1 MTQSELD
8 AILETDPYH
17 VPRKEPGQAE
27 IRLYLREVDYHC
39 PLCGAELQSRMQA
52 KPKHKQFQI
61 AHIYPNR
68 PTLQQYAVLHGLE
81 RLGNTSEDFDN
92 KIALCSQCHSMQD
105 FQTTVDDYEKLLSI
119 KKKHLEK
126 TALHDA
132 INDIYLEANLREIV
146 EQICKTPYSELIA
159 LNMNPVKIADKF
171 EDGDAPILT
180 KIMGYVSQ
188 YYTYVRDL
196 FREKDGKD
204 GFVFTA
210 LCLEIKTAFTKMEA
224 ISKDKEEIF
233 NQLSAV
239 IKRKTASS
247 DQTAC
252 DIVAAFF
259 VQNCEVFNEIPR

>member
-8 AILETDPYH
+8 VILGADPYH
-17 VPRKEPGQAE
+17 VPRKEPREAE
-27 IRLYLREVDYHC
+27 IRLFLREVDYHC

-68 PTLQQYAVLHGLE
+68 PTIQQYAILHGLE
-81 RLGNTSEDFDN
+81 RLGNTSEDFEN
-92 KIALCSQCHSMQD
+92 KIALCLQCHSRQD
-105 FQTTVDDYEKLLSI
+105 FQTTVDDYERLLSI
-119 KKKHLEK
+119 KKKLLEK

-132 INDIYLEANLREIV
+132 INDLYLEANLRDIV
-146 EQICKTPYSELIA
+146 ERISKTPYSELIT
-159 LNMNPVKIADKF
+159 LSMSPVRIAEKF
-171 EDGDAPILT
+171 EDEDAPIRSR
-180 KIMGYVSQ
+180 IMGYVTQ

-196 FREKDGKD
+196 FRERDGKD
-204 GFVFTA
+204 GFVFSA
-210 LCLEIKTAFTKMEA
+210 LCSEIKTAFTKLEA
-224 ISKDKEEIF
+224 ISKDKEEVF
-233 NQLSAV
+233 SQLSV
-239 IKRKTASS
+239 FIKRKTVSS